1 MGRDEILFEP
11 GRRVYFVEA
20 FWVPFALQKG
30 QGPLKQNLCLSDPDA
45 QGRVSN
51 PPLHKFRLDFW
62 PRFLIKQKAGKEELC
77 LELCRP
83 FALQKGQGPLRQNLC
98 LSDPEGQGRVSNP
111 PLRNSAAGRIMA
123 KRAGYSG
130 LLRFKRDK

>member
-1 MGRDEILFEP
+1 MKPAFTPANLASDINFAGKKIDQKFLIPWMGRDEILFEP

-30 QGPLKQNLCLSDPDA
+30 QGPLRQNLCLSDPDA

-62 PRFLIKQKAGKEELC
+62 PRFLIKQKAGKEEVC

-83 FALQKGQGPLRQNLC
+83 FALQKGQGISQ
-98 LSDPEGQGRVSNP
+98 
-111 PLRNSAAGRIMA
+111 
-123 KRAGYSG
+123 
-130 LLRFKRDK
+130 FKKAMITN